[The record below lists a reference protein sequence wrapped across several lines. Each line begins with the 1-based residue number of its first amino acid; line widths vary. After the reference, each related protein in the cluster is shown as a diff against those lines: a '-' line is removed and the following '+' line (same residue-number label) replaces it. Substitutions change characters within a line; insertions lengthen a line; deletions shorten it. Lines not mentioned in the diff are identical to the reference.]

1 MEKFEQFMT
10 DLILSIAITVG
21 VYVILTA
28 PHLCYIY
35 LDTGFRYPNG
45 ACILCGIAS
54 AVIGHIVSDKLKL

>member
-21 VYVILTA
+21 VYGILTS

-35 LDTGFRYPNG
+35 LDTGFAYSKG
-45 ACILCGIAS
+45 ACIGCGLIS
-54 AVIGHIVSDKLKL
+54 AIIGHIISDKLKL